1 MSNALSN
8 EVKYKMALNFL
19 KKLLNQELI
28 TLDEFEIA
36 DRLNAEKYMVICL

>member
-1 MSNALSN
+1 MNNTLSN

-19 KKLLNQELI
+19 KRLLDQGLI

-36 DRLNAEKYMVICL
+36 DRLNAEKYMAICL